1 MAAVEDVTVGLPSLQ
16 FEAALTQE
24 EKELLYLRGR
34 SHALTASACAQAAFL
49 VAILNDTRQ
58 KIIEAK
64 FPIKQKSSKLLQ
76 EIPKRDPV
84 LVGIIGCGRLGKQ
97 LANTLL
103 KFSDVQPE
111 ELFLSSRRPETLSSF
126 QEKGV
131 NCGFDNIKVC
141 STVHILFLCCLPS
154 QFPTVAK
161 EIRGHLICPVYVLV
175 GVFVFI
181 NMCTGMGL
189 QQDEIISLCNTI
201 MFGLGPTDDPQD
213 GISLDDINCDD
224 DTLTISSNMEDKK
237 FFPLFDL
244 GNVIAKQKRL
254 EQRLVDSNKNL
265 RRMFAKRYR
274 AVFDKYATCF
284 WIVRWLEDLVI
295 ISAMRKQ

>member
-1 MAAVEDVTVGLPSLQ
+1 MFFPLS
-16 FEAALTQE
+16 
-24 EKELLYLRGR
+24 R
-34 SHALTASACAQAAFL
+34 AFL

-64 FPIKQKSSKLLQ
+64 FPVKQKSSKLLQ

-131 NCGFDNIKVC
+131 NCGFDNIKV
-141 STVHILFLCCLPS
+141 SGTARAVVMGFVHFVFIAYSRPVNSNCETQEHVVVSHLFCFTAAIV
-154 QFPTVAK
+154 QTK
-161 EIRGHLICPVYVLV
+161 EEWAVLA
-175 GVFVFI
+175 VFVFI

-224 DTLTISSNMEDKK
+224 DTLTISSNMEDKQ

-254 EQRLVDSNKNL
+254 EQRLLDSNKNL

-274 AVFDKYATCF
+274 AVFDKFQYWKGVPTK
-284 WIVRWLEDLVI
+284 
-295 ISAMRKQ
+295 MP